1 MTSLRAL
8 ALVAAKMRR
17 TNTRSAKKTDS
28 KTRGSSTRAPARK
41 AAKKSSPS
49 RGGAVDVSER
59 KKQARRSLRAL
70 KRLYPDANCALD
82 HNSALELLVATILSA
97 QSTDANVNRV
107 TPELFRR
114 FPTAKALAEASTAE
128 LERVVHSTGFFRQK
142 ARSIQKCCR
151 LLEDEF
157 GGEVPS
163 TMEDLVRLKGVA
175 RKTAN
180 VILGTW
186 FGKSEGVVVDTHVGR
201 LAHRLGLT
209 WSSKD
214 TKDAV
219 KIERDLMEILPRAE
233 WTFFSH
239 AIILHGRQ
247 VCSARSPDCPACA
260 LAKHC
265 PEGQSRS

>member
-1 MTSLRAL
+1 MKRTHTSSANETGSKSRGRSVARAT
-8 ALVAAKMRR
+8 AEKAVKKSPRSQGAAGVKR
-17 TNTRSAKKTDS
+17 RSAPAADS
-28 KTRGSSTRAPARK
+28 DHKN
-41 AAKKSSPS
+41 
-49 RGGAVDVSER
+49 
-59 KKQARRSLRAL
+59 QARRTLRGL

-82 HNSALELLVATILSA
+82 HSSALELLVATILSA

-107 TPELFRR
+107 TPDLFRR
-114 FPTAKALAEASTAE
+114 FPTAKALAESSTAE

-142 ARSIQKCCR
+142 ARSIQECCR
-151 LLEDEF
+151 LLEEEY

-180 VILGTW
+180 VILGSW

-214 TKDAV
+214 AKDAV
-219 KIERDLMEILPRAE
+219 KIERDLMEVVPRAD

-247 VCSARSPDCPACA
+247 VCSARSPKCAECA

-265 PEGQSRS
+265 PADQNRS